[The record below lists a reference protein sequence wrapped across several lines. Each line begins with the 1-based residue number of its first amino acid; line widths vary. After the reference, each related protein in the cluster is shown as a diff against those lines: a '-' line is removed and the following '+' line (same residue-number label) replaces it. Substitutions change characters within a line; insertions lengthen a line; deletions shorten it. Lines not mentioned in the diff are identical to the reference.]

1 MDPASVKMAIR
12 YSMTLAPF
20 VLPTIMFV
28 ATQRAAS
35 RAKRIKYLALNE
47 EIPFAEFAAAELRV
61 RWYAFAT
68 FVFALIGAIGL
79 AVMLMPSSG
88 ETRKNKGPGGED
100 EDVPSPSMTSRD
112 LVPDYPKPLKPS
124 DLVDNP

>member
-1 MDPASVKMAIR
+1 MDHASVKMAIW

-28 ATQRAAS
+28 ATRRAVA
-35 RAKRIKYLALNE
+35 RAKKIKYRALNE

-61 RWYAFAT
+61 RRYAFAT
-68 FVFALIGAIGL
+68 FVFALIGAVGL
-79 AVMLMPSSG
+79 ATMLMPSSG
-88 ETRKNKGPGGED
+88 RARKDTGPSED
-100 EDVPSPSMTSRD
+100 GDDPAPAMTSRD